1 MGKLPSKELKT
12 LLSCIKKDSRVVIP
26 PMVGYDSGVHL
37 LDGKYL
43 VVATDPCT
51 GVPEEWF
58 GYLLINYAA
67 SDVALSGAKPEFCT
81 INLLGPKSTKPE
93 DFQKIMKQT
102 CKAADE
108 LDIAIVRGTQAHTIA
123 SQTWSGSRQF
133 TGAIQ
138 PEKLITPGNAKPG
151 DLILVH

>member
-1 MGKLPSKELKT
+1 M
-12 LLSCIKKDSRVVIP
+12 
-26 PMVGYDSGVHL
+26 
-37 LDGKYL
+37 
-43 VVATDPCT
+43 ATDPCT

-81 INLLGPKSTKPE
+81 INLLGTTATKTAA
-93 DFQKIMKQT
+93 FQKIMKQT

-108 LDIAIVRGTQAHTIA
+108 FGIAIVRGHTG
-123 SQTWSGSRQF
+123 TYGSLLDMLGVA
-133 TGAIQ
+133 TVYGTVQ

-151 DLILVH
+151 DLILCTKPLGLETITNFSLTHKALAQNSSAKSNKKRFPSRFLCKAA

>member
-1 MGKLPSKELKT
+1 MNSRQ
-12 LLSCIKKDSRVVIP
+12 LLSCIRKDSRVIIP

-37 LDGKYL
+37 LDGKYV

-58 GYLLINYAA
+58 GYLLVNYAA

-81 INLLGPKSTKPE
+81 INLLGPHQPNPQV
-93 DFQKIMKQT
+93 FQRIMKQT

-108 LDIAIVRGTQAHTIA
+108 LNIAIVRGHTGTYDSLSDLSA
-123 SQTWSGSRQF
+123 SPQF
-133 TGAIQ
+133 MGQ
-138 PEKLITPGNAKPG
+138 FNLKS
-151 DLILVH
+151 